1 MLYIKSRWRFMDFI
15 DYYKIKTKDINELE
29 MILHSYENL
38 LVFSTMDSK
47 VAVIRIM
54 SDINNREI
62 IADILNSL
70 SIELQKLE
78 NYEQH

>member
-1 MLYIKSRWRFMDFI
+1 MDFI